1 MIQYVI
7 LDWISCSELRMCASL
22 PQTQEVKERPS
33 RQPDPLLFE
42 SWLEFVYSA
51 RLQDGLYGKLPSTRG
66 RKCYCNKGRMS
77 FLHWPPTSI
86 EEATELYGNCFD
98 EDNTHRRYLPYCWW
112 TFINKLA
119 TMHKWPSQNNQ
130 QRYEQLAS
138 HIQAMFPA
146 VSVELE
152 RDRRIPVRPV
162 GWRCNEMCVEILEK
176 KDSCTCF
183 CRDEWSVRPC
193 SRERRLEFGR
203 TIHFYFLRIG
213 GEF

>member
-1 MIQYVI
+1 
-7 LDWISCSELRMCASL
+7 MCASL

-112 TFINKLA
+112 TFNNKLA
-119 TMHKWPSQNNQ
+119 TMHNWPSQDNQ
-130 QRYEQLAS
+130 RRYEQLAS
-138 HIQAMFPA
+138 HIQAMCSA

-152 RDRRIPVRPV
+152 RDRGIPVRPV
-162 GWRCNEMCVEILEK
+162 GWRCNEMCIEILEK
-176 KDSCTCF
+176 KK
-183 CRDEWSVRPC
+183 
-193 SRERRLEFGR
+193 
-203 TIHFYFLRIG
+203 IHVLVFVNITGTNALCKC
-213 GEF
+213 